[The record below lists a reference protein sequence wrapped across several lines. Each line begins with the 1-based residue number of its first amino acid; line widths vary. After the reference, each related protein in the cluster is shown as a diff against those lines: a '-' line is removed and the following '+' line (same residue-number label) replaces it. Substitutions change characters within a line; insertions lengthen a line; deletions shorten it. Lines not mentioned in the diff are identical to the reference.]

1 MIPWALRS
9 IVSISGRV
17 VDRLKHVVFSIR
29 FFPSGTRGRES
40 HRATARRPSA
50 KDGTGD
56 AYATRTNAH
65 GIVRQ
70 ALSICLIVVL
80 VLSTVAPAVT
90 VGPAAAQTATVG
102 ITGAV
107 DRADGSTA
115 VGDKVFAIRG
125 GSVVANSTTD
135 AAGNYTLGGL
145 DPATEY
151 DRAYLQTNG
160 TTRGATGYFPRDGS
174 PDLFGLVAVNTS
186 QTTDAGRTSLP
197 PANVLNITV
206 VNESGAPVPNALVG
220 VAHTNNDGQVVQNS
234 QLGPPFTTRSDGR
247 VHPSP
252 SAAGIELSGNV
263 TLRVFPPRTISYGG
277 EGATTTGSAYVERE
291 YSRTV
296 QMDQDRDV
304 RITLA
309 EAETSSGALVVNDTS
324 PAVGTPVNISVENV
338 TGPTPSFYNWR
349 VDGAFRSGSGASLV
363 EVFQTPGTRQV
374 EVTAYSSTERLLF
387 TAATTV
393 EVASPADGT
402 LTATPNPART
412 NLDRVAFAL
421 TNLSGV
427 GAGDFYSWQFGDGN
441 GMTTTHPNAS
451 VEHIYTDRG
460 NYTVTVTARNGTSE
474 ALLLQKTLELRVD
487 EAANGTL
494 RATPENPTPGETVTL
509 DVRNVSTAPGVS
521 VDRYDWDVNGDG
533 TVDTTTTGNSTT
545 HAYPVAGAYTPRV
558 VVRNAT
564 GTTLLTDSTT
574 VTVEAEVVLDPA
586 DSWPQFGY
594 DDANT
599 GSAPAT
605 QGPAGPVVERWNQS
619 AIGTEMF
626 TPTVA
631 GDRVYLTNSNSVVA
645 YNRTNGAVLWSTS
658 FTDFSAERD
667 DLTSSVTVVGDRL
680 YVGGYF
686 RNASDISMDRVYVLD
701 AETGAKVWTASR
713 NVQNWGGFF
722 DDGIDTMAP
731 TVDNGTLYMLG
742 EAGDTL
748 YAIDA
753 TGSAHREQWN
763 HSFAGEVVSAPA
775 VANGEVYVATDSGLF
790 SFDADTGATDWSTS
804 LSNYDGGAPTVA
816 GETVFLADGRQA
828 EAFDATDGSE
838 RWSKPATAATR
849 RGSVTVVGD
858 LVIVPSADRSNPGVV
873 ARYRA
878 DGTEA
883 WNVSAD
889 AQVFGAPAVAG
900 DRANGT
906 GPRVYFGSFN
916 GTVYGVDATDGSSL
930 WTYSFGKG
938 TGEPVFAPVSV
949 ANSVVYVRSG
959 TNSVLNRSLTAIGEP
974 EALASVD
981 GDLKADPTLA
991 DADVEAVNFT
1001 VTNRTGAVD
1010 SYDWT
1015 FDDGETETSLTPNT
1029 SHVYDLP
1036 GNYTPSVTARDRF
1049 GRALFTAQVAVTVA
1063 PAASGRLVVDPETAD
1078 INVTRVALRVVDLD
1092 LPDGYTEGDIR
1103 YDWAFG
1109 DGGTDFTRSNE
1120 TSHTYR
1126 SFGAFTPDVT
1136 VRDASTEAALFTA
1149 TNTTRVVDRVPPT
1162 LAVNAPATVPTGV
1175 PFNVTANATDN
1186 DRVAN
1191 YTFAT
1196 DEGQTTTTTAD
1207 RAQLTL
1213 GTPGDHV
1220 VTVSAVDPSG
1230 NENRT
1235 NLTVT
1240 ASATVD
1246 LQTSVSA
1253 PAEQNLAE
1261 GPATAAV
1268 TVFNNGTKPAENVS
1282 VRLRA
1287 RTRTS
1292 YFDSSIRTYDRDIGT
1307 LVGGANQTVEVDFSA
1322 WFRGNFTAA
1331 YPTVSLYAVA
1341 DPEGV
1346 VNESFETNN
1355 VSETTTEVGASD
1367 LAVAVYAPRRTIP
1380 TEQAR
1385 VTLYL
1390 TNYGSAESA
1399 THTVDLDFGDGSA
1412 TQNLSVPPLKPNERV
1427 VITRNHSFA
1436 VGAHTLTARITDEP
1450 RAPDGNVDRDV
1461 TRTSAFAIDAHVS
1474 RLDTVQEGETFYVRA
1489 RGRTNYGTFITGT
1502 LSLPDGLELAAG
1514 ERAEKTTSRR
1524 TRYHSVRW
1532 EVNATEKNATPYDI
1546 EVEFDAQGSAA
1557 NDTEDVRVVE
1567 PKIQLSDTAAVNL
1580 SGSGTA
1586 TTTIDVRNETTYDH
1600 SVTIR
1605 GQLGAT
1611 GRTLAGLDYLIRYPH
1626 GCVEQVTSPMLS
1638 ALNTDQYYRTNDAPN
1653 GYDEDRV
1660 DRAVAGGVGIMT
1672 TGSNAQHAN
1681 GAWSMW
1687 GSDPEGDVYYTV
1699 YAMYGV
1705 SDVRNDPVQG
1715 SRLGVA
1721 SDIAQ
1726 INFNESVLW
1735 LADQQAADGRIPN
1748 DKFYFEDDAAMTGF
1762 TLVALAQAGPYNTTV
1777 GTTADDI
1784 RTGAAAYLAAQQE
1797 PDGSWHA
1804 ENEPNAMST
1813 ALAVWGLETSGVQTP
1828 AVQQAIDAGVRW
1840 LVANQDA
1847 DGKWSETRSNS
1858 WRADGVNSETT
1869 AYALQALNASG
1880 VPNTNTTVEDGIRQ
1894 LVSVYDDEGS
1904 WGYTRATAAAIDA
1917 LLITD
1922 QGGSTQHEVTVTF
1935 STAANGSVL
1944 TETISLEASEDAND
1958 VVETI
1963 ELTADDREQLRDAV
1977 GPLTMTVDTTGSG
1990 LLVVSIENEQLV
2002 SRDEYVA
2009 NGGVV

>member
-17 VDRLKHVVFSIR
+17 VNRLKHVVFSIR

-234 QLGPPFTTRSDGR
+234 QLGPPFTTGSDGR

-309 EAETSSGALVVNDTS
+309 EAETSSGALVVDDTS

-349 VDGAFRSGSGASLV
+349 VDGAFRSGSGASLIQ
-363 EVFQTPGTRQV
+363 VFQTPGAHQV
-374 EVTAYSSTERLLF
+374 EVTAYSSTETVLF

-393 EVASPADGT
+393 EVESPADGT
-402 LTATPNPART
+402 LTATPTPART

-441 GMTTTHPNAS
+441 GTTTTHPNAS

-521 VDRYDWDVNGDG
+521 VDRYDWDVDGDG

-686 RNASDISMDRVYVLD
+686 RNASGVSMDRVYVLD

-816 GETVFLADGRQA
+816 GGTVFIADGGQA

-838 RWSKPATAATR
+838 QWSKPATAATR

-858 LVIVPSADRSNPGVV
+858 LVIVPSADRSTPGVV

-949 ANSVVYVRSG
+949 VDGVVYVRSG
-959 TNSVLNRSLTAIGEP
+959 TNGVLNRSLTAIGEP

-981 GDLKADPTLA
+981 GDLEADPTLA
-991 DADVEAVNFT
+991 DADVEVVNFS
-1001 VTNRTGAVD
+1001 VTNRTGSVD

-1015 FDDGETETSLTPNT
+1015 FGDGETRTTATANT
-1029 SHVYDLP
+1029 SHVYGVP
-1036 GNYTPSVTARDRF
+1036 GNYTPGVTARDRF
-1049 GRALFTAQVAVTVA
+1049 GRALFTAQVGVTVE
-1063 PAASGRLVVDPETAD
+1063 PAASGRLLVDPETAD

-1109 DGGTDFTRSNE
+1109 DGGTDFTRSNG
-1120 TSHTYR
+1120 TNHTYR

-1149 TNTTRVVDRVPPT
+1149 NNTTSVVDRVPPT
-1162 LAVNAPATVPTGV
+1162 LAANAPATVPTGV
-1175 PFNVTANATDN
+1175 AFNVTANATDN

-1196 DEGQTTTTTAD
+1196 DEGQTNTTTAN
-1207 RAQLTL
+1207 RTQLTL

-1220 VTVSAVDPSG
+1220 VRVSAVDPSG

-1246 LQTSVSA
+1246 LQTDVTA

-1261 GPATAAV
+1261 GPATANV
-1268 TVFNNGTKPAENVS
+1268 TVLNNGTKTAENVS

-1292 YFDSSIRTYDRDIGT
+1292 YFDSSVRTYDRDIGT
-1307 LVGGANQTVEVDFSA
+1307 LVGGANRTVQVNLTA
-1322 WFRGNFTAA
+1322 WFRGNFSAA

-1346 VNESFETNN
+1346 VDESFETNN
-1355 VSETTTEVGASD
+1355 VSEATTDIGASD
-1367 LAVAVYAPRRTIP
+1367 LDVAVYAPRRTIP
-1380 TEQAR
+1380 KKEAM

-1390 TNYGSAESA
+1390 TNYGSAESPN
-1399 THTVDLDFGDGSA
+1399 HTVELDFGDGS
-1412 TQNLSVPPLKPNERV
+1412 TNQTLSVPRLKPNERV
-1427 VITRNHSFA
+1427 VVTRNHSFA
-1436 VGAHTLTARITDEP
+1436 VGSHTLTARITDEP
-1450 RAPDGNVDRDV
+1450 LAPDGNVDRDF
-1461 TRTSAFAIDAHVS
+1461 TRTSAFEIDARLS
-1474 RLDTVQEGETFYVRA
+1474 GLDTVQEGETFYVRA
-1489 RGRTNYGTFITGT
+1489 RGRTNYGTSITGN

-1514 ERAEKTTSRR
+1514 ERAEKTTSRQ
-1524 TRYHSVRW
+1524 TTYHSVRW
-1532 EVNATEKNATPYDI
+1532 EVTATEKNATPYDI
-1546 EVEFDAQGSAA
+1546 EVEFDAEGSAA

-1567 PKIQLSDTAAVNL
+1567 PKIRVSDTAAVNF
-1580 SGSGTA
+1580 SGNGNA
-1586 TTTIDVRNETTYDH
+1586 TTTIDIRNETTYDH
-1600 SVTIR
+1600 RIEITS
-1605 GQLGAT
+1605 QLGAQ
-1611 GRTLAGLDYLIRYPH
+1611 GRTLAGLDYLIEYPH

-1638 ALNTDQYYRTNDAPN
+1638 ALNTDQYYRSNTPPT
-1653 GYDEDRV
+1653 GYNEGRV

-1672 TGSNAQHAN
+1672 TGDNAQHAN

-1705 SDVRNDPVQG
+1705 SAVRNDPVQG
-1715 SRLGVA
+1715 ARGQVA
-1721 SDIAQ
+1721 TDIQ
-1726 INFNESVLW
+1726 QVDFNESVLW

-1748 DKFYFEDDAAMTGF
+1748 DKYYFEDDNAMTGF
-1762 TLVALAQAGPYNTTV
+1762 TLVALAQAGPYNA
-1777 GTTADDI
+1777 TA
-1784 RTGAAAYLAAQQE
+1784 RTAADQLRADAAAYLAAQQAA
-1797 PDGSWHA
+1797 DGSWQDDG
-1804 ENEPNAMST
+1804 EPNAMST
-1813 ALAVWGLETSGVQTP
+1813 ALAVWGLEASGVNTP
-1828 AVQQAIDAGVRW
+1828 AVEDAIDAGVNW
-1840 LVANQDA
+1840 LVANQDPN
-1847 DGKWSETRSNS
+1847 GGWSETRSSS
-1858 WRADGVNSETT
+1858 WAGDGVDSETSG
-1869 AYALQALNASG
+1869 YALQALNASG
-1880 VPNTNTTVEDGIRQ
+1880 LPNGNSTVQDGVRF
-1894 LVSVYDDEGS
+1894 LVGVYDDEGS
-1904 WGYTRATAAAIDA
+1904 WGHTRATAAAIDA
-1917 LLITD
+1917 LLVTD
-1922 QGGSTQHEVTVTF
+1922 QGGSAEHDATVTF
-1935 STAANGSVL
+1935 GTTADGILL
-1944 TETISLEASEDAND
+1944 TKNISMETTDG
-1958 VVETI
+1958 VETVSLSDT
-1963 ELTADDREQLRDAV
+1963 ERQTLRGAT
-1977 GPLTMTVDTTGSG
+1977 GPITVTVDTVGTG
-1990 LLVVSIENEQLV
+1990 LLVVSVENDQLV
-2002 SRDEYVA
+2002 SKDEYAA